1 MIHQNHTQ
9 QFTPPPHIAGCTGKR
24 SFATQKQ
31 AARRAKLMRRKYAE
45 PLTEYFCRHCN
56 RWHIGGNGE

>member
-1 MIHQNHTQ
+1 MIHQNHPE
-9 QFTPPPHIAGCTGKR
+9 QFTPHIAGCTGKR

-31 AARRAKLMRRKYAE
+31 AARRAKLMRRKYDE
-45 PLTEYFCRHCN
+45 PLAEYLCRHCH